1 MERVFLLMT
10 WLGAVAAFSPTDTN
24 PINLV
29 VNQATGGFKLEVPS
43 SKLSFNSADIF
54 FQVSGKLYSTADGS
68 LKKTNVSDGLGAD
81 TLGRY
86 QYKSILWQ
94 AGGARVE
101 TYYRYYKDT
110 PVVLFGQRTSAECRR
125 VPPEAKFPDGANG
138 TSVGNPDY
146 TCTGFPTLALEGQA
160 GLLGYLSFG
169 GNMFGGANIR
179 AGEWYYQTTGIRSGI
194 TGGPLAVFDQ
204 DLNTVVLSPFSEFM
218 AASVWHNG
226 TGEAVYG
233 GEVNYGI
240 MGQVNNIPRTSTTRP
255 SCSTARALHEWGG
268 TLMRQYGKT
277 RARTE
282 SDFSSNYLGYWTDN
296 VPGLF
301 WGTFGRDPYVV
312 PRRDLTVRT
321 PRGTPP
327 VAGSPPGHIC
337 YVTDQM
343 NRIKPMA
350 ARLLSPTG
358 AGRGY
363 IPDGHRRNWDRS
375 FSRTGAGKTPKPACG
390 AYYYYHT
397 EPGKNYEDTMVD
409 AMAYAKEVGIPYR
422 YVQLDSWWYYKG
434 AGGGVK
440 TWDARPDVFPSGLR
454 AKDTTYAKQNGG
466 NYSFIVEKQLSI
478 PTDMMFWD
486 DLFTQSREW
495 GLIVYEQDWLD
506 VEFKGLQATLSSISL
521 GKQWLMQFGQAASS
535 HDLNIQYCMANPR
548 HALQSVQIP
557 AVTQF
562 GQAAS
567 SHDLN
572 IQYCMANPRHA
583 LQSVQIP
590 SVTQWLMQFGQAAS
604 SHELNIQYCMANPRH
619 ALQSLQIPAVTQFG
633 QAASSNELNIQ
644 YCMANPRHALQSL
657 QIPAVTQAA
666 SSHDLNIQYCMAN
679 PRHALQSVQI
689 PAVTQAASSHD
700 LNIQYCMANPQHAL
714 QSLQIPAVT
723 QAASSHDLNIQY
735 CMANPRHALQSV
747 PIPAVT
753 QAASSHELNIQYCM
767 ANPRHALQSVQIPS
781 VTQARVSSDYH
792 PGNEQWRI
800 GIGSIM
806 AHALGVRPFKDTFW
820 STSNQTGSPYGH
832 ATEPYPR
839 LQSAVASL
847 SAGPVGPSDMV
858 KGADVKLIMRSIR
871 HLPQSF
877 WLEFCFLPL
886 YVPKF
891 TGDLYRP
898 QKALQLDLGPKGE
911 VWTTYSDISGL
922 RFGIILAAD
931 LQEDWNIN
939 AVTAGFGEMM
949 PGMAF
954 TWPLTPSMMPFGTAD
969 ENLQLKQCGKDDF
982 AVWYTSPFLIL
993 GNQTAMIIGETDK
1006 WVPMSPQRVKNIL
1019 MYGNNVVLSLT
1030 GAPGE
1035 TVTMAFTVGVKGLV
1049 EISCVLSEAGTATLN
1064 LNKETCY

>member
-1 MERVFLLMT
+1 MEYVFPLVLA
-10 WLGAVAAFSPTDTN
+10 WLGAAAAFSPTDTN

-29 VNQATGGFKLEVPS
+29 VNQATGGFKLDVPS

-94 AGGARVE
+94 AGAARVE

-110 PVVLFGQRTSAECRR
+110 PVVLFGQ
-125 VPPEAKFPDGANG
+125 KFPDGANG

-179 AGEWYYQTTGIRSGI
+179 AGEWYYQTEGIRSGI

-226 TGEAVYG
+226 TGEAESG

-240 MGQVNNIPRTSTTRP
+240 MGQVDNIPPDFDYQTILYYGKGINQ
-255 SCSTARALHEWGG
+255 ALHEWGG
-268 TLMRQYGKT
+268 TLMRQYGKS

-296 VPGLF
+296 
-301 WGTFGRDPYVV
+301 
-312 PRRDLTVRT
+312 
-321 PRGTPP
+321 
-327 VAGSPPGHIC
+327 
-337 YVTDQM
+337 
-343 NRIKPMA
+343 
-350 ARLLSPTG
+350 
-358 AGRGY
+358 
-363 IPDGHRRNWDRS
+363 
-375 FSRTGAGKTPKPACG
+375 G

-422 YVQLDSWWYYKG
+422 YLQLDSWWYYKG

-454 AKDTTYAKQNGG
+454 ALYEKIGLPIVAHNRYWAKDTTYAKQNGG

-557 AVTQF
+557 AVTQ
-562 GQAAS
+562 
-567 SHDLN
+567 
-572 IQYCMANPRHA
+572 
-583 LQSVQIP
+583 
-590 SVTQWLMQFGQAAS
+590 
-604 SHELNIQYCMANPRH
+604 
-619 ALQSLQIPAVTQFG
+619 
-633 QAASSNELNIQ
+633 
-644 YCMANPRHALQSL
+644 
-657 QIPAVTQAA
+657 
-666 SSHDLNIQYCMAN
+666 
-679 PRHALQSVQI
+679 
-689 PAVTQAASSHD
+689 
-700 LNIQYCMANPQHAL
+700 
-714 QSLQIPAVT
+714 
-723 QAASSHDLNIQY
+723 
-735 CMANPRHALQSV
+735 
-747 PIPAVT
+747 
-753 QAASSHELNIQYCM
+753 
-767 ANPRHALQSVQIPS
+767 
-781 VTQARVSSDYH
+781 ARVSADYH

-839 LQSAVASL
+839 LQAAVASL

-858 KGADVKLIMRSIR
+858 KGADVKLIMRSCNAEGLLLKPSRPATAI
-871 HLPQSF
+871 
-877 WLEFCFLPL
+877 
-886 YVPKF
+886 
-891 TGDLYRP
+891 DLQIA